1 MIICRQACFN
11 VAKMSR
17 GSCTRMDRRTKQPC
31 ITRRHEFMNTY
42 CVAATERRY
51 LNAVYR
57 HGRIGF
63 RDVGVN
69 RRGNEPAKSV
79 SRERV
84 NITLKRSTRWCYYR
98 HARHRARHVPRSVT
112 SNE

>member
-63 RDVGVN
+63 RDVEVSIAAGTS
-69 RRGNEPAKSV
+69 RRKACHESGL
-79 SRERV
+79 
-84 NITLKRSTRWCYYR
+84 T
-98 HARHRARHVPRSVT
+98 
-112 SNE
+112 